1 MTKFN
6 KLSLA
11 LAMTA
16 AVVSA
21 PASAIT
27 FSAGD
32 FKFNFDNYDAG
43 TTGYPVGS
51 PACASAAA
59 CDAAALSHG
68 AGAVGSEDTWGVFSI
83 QSITKISDNSSIYV
97 KGQGGQFLTGM
108 FGGLVDE
115 LVDVSTPNAF
125 GVSTVTAAANG
136 GWMKLFSNASDYTA
150 NQGPA
155 GRTGTYD
162 YNGIT
167 GGALLLDAVFAG
179 SAINGLAY
187 SYLTQYNSA
196 SLAGAGQGYM
206 DVVGGSWAWMLDTDS
221 LIDTAGDTRD
231 LFLDV
236 TYNDANGEAA
246 ALGWSVTSAGQV
258 KGSIKV
264 PEPASLALLGL
275 GLVGLAAARRR
286 AA

>member
-59 CDAAALSHG
+59 CDAAAISHA

-83 QSITKISDNSSIYV
+83 QSITKISDNSSVYV

-115 LVDVSTPNAF
+115 EVYVTPAGF
-125 GVSTVTAAANG
+125 GVNTVIAGSNG
-136 GWMKLFSNASDYTA
+136 GWMKLFSNASDYNA

-167 GGALLLDAVFAG
+167 GGTLLLDAVFAG
-179 SAINGLAY
+179 SAINGAPV
-187 SYLTQYNSA
+187 SYVSTYNDG
-196 SLAGAGQGYM
+196 SLQGAGSGYL
-206 DVVGGSWAWMLDTDS
+206 DVVGGDWAWMLDTDS
-221 LIDTAGDTRD
+221 LFDTAGNTRD

-236 TYNDANGEAA
+236 TFNDANGQAS

-258 KGSIKV
+258 KGYVQV

-275 GLVGLAAARRR
+275 GLLGLAAARRR